1 MFLEASGRNYGCLR
15 RAWGWRVAGRRNF
28 ANLTLK
34 PDNTLYPFSSGFYP
48 FPTLLSSDIFFSCLL
63 VYFWLCLVLDVVQVL
78 FIAVNNEV
86 QVEVELNDGVF
97 VAVHGFLSSC
107 GA

>member
-1 MFLEASGRNYGCLR
+1 M
-15 RAWGWRVAGRRNF
+15 
-28 ANLTLK
+28 
-34 PDNTLYPFSSGFYP
+34 
-48 FPTLLSSDIFFSCLL
+48 
-63 VYFWLCLVLDVVQVL
+63 LDAVQVL